1 MITYVS
7 KQAYVFLAT
16 LYGGILIGF
25 IYDLYRILRCIFKPK
40 KIATIIED
48 LIFWIVI
55 GIASAWVLL
64 FSNDGKL
71 RFYTF
76 LGFVIGAIL
85 YNRILSSFVIA
96 GIVRVL
102 RVIKR
107 IFLKVLGVVL
117 YPLKIIKKFLLSIWK
132 PIKKKIHPIYFRVKR
147 FCLLP
152 KIFYREIV
160 KYTKF
165 IKNKK

>member
-55 GIASAWVLL
+55 GIASVWVLL

-76 LGFVIGAIL
+76 LGFAIGAIL
-85 YNRILSSFVIA
+85 YNRILSRFVIK
-96 GIVRVL
+96 GIVSIL

-107 IFLKVLGVVL
+107 IFLKVLGVIL
-117 YPLKIIKKFLLSIWK
+117 YPLKIIRKLLLRIWK
-132 PIKKKIHPIYFRVKR
+132 PMKSKFSPVYLRVKR
-147 FCLLP
+147 LCLLP
-152 KIFYREIV
+152 KMFYKEVV
-160 KYTKF
+160 KYAKF

>member
-7 KQAYVFLAT
+7 EQAYVFLAT

-25 IYDLYRILRCIFKPK
+25 IYDLYRILRCIFRPK

-55 GIASAWVLL
+55 AIASVCVLL
-64 FSNDGKL
+64 FSNEGQL

-76 LGFVIGAIL
+76 LGFLIGALL
-85 YNRILSSFVIA
+85 YNRILSRFVIK
-96 GIVRVL
+96 GIVGIL
-102 RVIKR
+102 RIVKR
-107 IFLKVLGVVL
+107 FFLKILGVIA
-117 YPLKIIKKFLLSIWK
+117 YPFKIIRKFLLRLWR
-132 PIKKKIHPIYFRVKR
+132 PLKKKISPAYFRMKR
-147 FCLLP
+147 LSLLP
-152 KIFYREIV
+152 KIFYKEIV

-165 IKNKK
+165 IRNKK